1 MVRNSSNV
9 WSEKVLA
16 LIRAGNSSAAVAQI
30 KVAPSVKDLRAL
42 QAAMIVHRLQGR
54 WPTLDAAIADNLD
67 ALSAPRLHRAP

>member
-1 MVRNSSNV
+1 MARHSNNV

-16 LIRAGNSSAAVAQI
+16 LIRTGNTSAAIAQI

-54 WPTLDAAIADNLD
+54 WPTLDSAIADNLD
-67 ALSAPRLHRAP
+67 LLSAPRLHRSP